1 MSLQFR
7 WGMKISHLNHTCS
20 KVEWIYIILGMWYR
34 VFHGCINGIKT
45 WYKVQPLI
53 KNELFLSYWYSLFQI
68 HPWRKNGPFIFPH
81 VPEARVVSNKNLGI
95 KASRNVEILTFNGV
109 IFEKMASKD
118 FGKAYLVRVVC
129 CQGKRLNFIFFGLGR
144 SIDT

>member
-1 MSLQFR
+1 MTKLQLQNIYHFLNKILILRPKIASVKSFMS
-7 WGMKISHLNHTCS
+7 K
-20 KVEWIYIILGMWYR
+20 
-34 VFHGCINGIKT
+34 
-45 WYKVQPLI
+45 
-53 KNELFLSYWYSLFQI
+53 

-129 CQGKRLNFIFFGLGR
+129 CHG
-144 SIDT
+144 